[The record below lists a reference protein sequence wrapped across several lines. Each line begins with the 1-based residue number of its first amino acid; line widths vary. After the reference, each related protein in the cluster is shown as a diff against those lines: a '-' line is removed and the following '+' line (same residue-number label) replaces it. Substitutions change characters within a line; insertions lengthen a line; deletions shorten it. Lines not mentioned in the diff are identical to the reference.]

1 MNLKKIPLTAGLL
14 VTRIGRS
21 ITRHSGRT
29 GFSGKQN
36 KFLPRTL
43 VFHFRPRMVSE
54 EAARFTHTWGLGGIA
69 MVLVL
74 LLFSTGLLLKLVYK
88 PFPDMAYDSIL
99 MIQRDI
105 HFGLW
110 VRNIHHWS
118 ANFLAIVLF
127 LHMQRVFFTGGF
139 RHPRQFNWIV
149 GMVLFLLVLASNF
162 TGYLLPWDQLAYWA
176 ITIST
181 GMLDYVPIVGGW
193 LQTVIRGG
201 PEIGPSSL
209 LLFFAIHTAFLPM
222 GIFLVLMFHFWRVR
236 KAGGVVVPPMPEGEK
251 GGRQTIPVFPD
262 LLLKELVTAL
272 MAVAF
277 VLVFSAMFN
286 APLEMKA
293 NPGLSP
299 NPAKAPWFFI
309 GLQEMLL
316 HVHPFFAVLIIPL
329 LMLVGLLV
337 LPYLNDAPTAGGV
350 WFYSEKGRRMGIM
363 ATLAA
368 VVFSVAGILGDEFL
382 FDFTSAL
389 PAFPS
394 VIGSGLLPIAIF
406 FCVAGIF
413 LIFLQQR
420 YSADSNEMIQSLYI
434 FFLAVYGVLTITC
447 LWFRGVDMALVW
459 PWG

>member
-29 GFSGKQN
+29 GFSGKQK

-43 VFHFRPRMVSE
+43 VFHFRPRMVPE

-209 LLFFAIHTAFLPM
+209 LLFFAVHTAFLPA
-222 GIFLVLMFHFWRVR
+222 GHISGLDVSFLAR
-236 KAGGVVVPPMPEGEK
+236 A
-251 GGRQTIPVFPD
+251 
-262 LLLKELVTAL
+262 
-272 MAVAF
+272 
-277 VLVFSAMFN
+277 
-286 APLEMKA
+286 
-293 NPGLSP
+293 
-299 NPAKAPWFFI
+299 
-309 GLQEMLL
+309 
-316 HVHPFFAVLIIPL
+316 
-329 LMLVGLLV
+329 
-337 LPYLNDAPTAGGV
+337 
-350 WFYSEKGRRMGIM
+350 KGRRRGRTTYAGRGKRWQANHPCISR
-363 ATLAA
+363 
-368 VVFSVAGILGDEFL
+368 SVA
-382 FDFTSAL
+382 
-389 PAFPS
+389 
-394 VIGSGLLPIAIF
+394 
-406 FCVAGIF
+406 
-413 LIFLQQR
+413 
-420 YSADSNEMIQSLYI
+420 
-434 FFLAVYGVLTITC
+434 
-447 LWFRGVDMALVW
+447 
-459 PWG
+459 

>member
-1 MNLKKIPLTAGLL
+1 
-14 VTRIGRS
+14 
-21 ITRHSGRT
+21 
-29 GFSGKQN
+29 
-36 KFLPRTL
+36 
-43 VFHFRPRMVSE
+43 
-54 EAARFTHTWGLGGIA
+54 
-69 MVLVL
+69 
-74 LLFSTGLLLKLVYK
+74 
-88 PFPDMAYDSIL
+88 
-99 MIQRDI
+99 
-105 HFGLW
+105 
-110 VRNIHHWS
+110 
-118 ANFLAIVLF
+118 
-127 LHMQRVFFTGGF
+127 
-139 RHPRQFNWIV
+139 
-149 GMVLFLLVLASNF
+149 
-162 TGYLLPWDQLAYWA
+162 
-176 ITIST
+176 
-181 GMLDYVPIVGGW
+181 
-193 LQTVIRGG
+193 
-201 PEIGPSSL
+201 
-209 LLFFAIHTAFLPM
+209 
-222 GIFLVLMFHFWRVR
+222 
-236 KAGGVVVPPMPEGEK
+236 MPEGEK

-277 VLVFSAMFN
+277 VLVFSALFN

-316 HVHPFFAVLIIPL
+316 HVHPFFAVLVIPL

-447 LWFRGVDMALVW
+447 LWFRGVDMALAW
-459 PWG
+459 P